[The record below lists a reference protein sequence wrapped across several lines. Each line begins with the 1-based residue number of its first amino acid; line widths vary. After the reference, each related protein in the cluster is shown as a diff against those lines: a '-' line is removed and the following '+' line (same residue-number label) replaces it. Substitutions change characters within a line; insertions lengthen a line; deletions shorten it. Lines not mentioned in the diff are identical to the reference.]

1 MIKHDNAVVVA
12 QVAVPGDVVTE
23 YPVIADPPF
32 ETGTDQE
39 TEEVV
44 FRFELAFT
52 PAGAP
57 GTVDGV
63 AAAEAT
69 DAAEMPLGFVAVT
82 VNV

>member
-23 YPVIADPPF
+23 YPVIGEPPF

-39 TEEVV
+39 TVEVAL
-44 FRFELAFT
+44 RFDVAFT
-52 PAGAP
+52 AVGAP

-63 AAAEAT
+63 AAAEAAEA
-69 DAAEMPLGFVAVT
+69 DEMPLGFVAVT